1 MTNIASNAPAP
12 QGGGFHCPR
21 CHALISVTL
30 QALLQSPGVT
40 CSGCGLELTLDPL
53 RSAEALKELRKLA
66 AGTAEARRL
75 LDQAG
80 AAQPGR
86 D

>member
-1 MTNIASNAPAP
+1 MTNKASNAPAP
-12 QGGGFHCPR
+12 QGSGFHCPR
-21 CHALISVTL
+21 CQALISVTL
-30 QALLQSPGVT
+30 QELLHSPNVI
-40 CSGCGLELTLDPL
+40 CSVCSLELTLDPL

-66 AGTAEARRL
+66 AGTDEARRL

-80 AAQPGR
+80 TTQPGR